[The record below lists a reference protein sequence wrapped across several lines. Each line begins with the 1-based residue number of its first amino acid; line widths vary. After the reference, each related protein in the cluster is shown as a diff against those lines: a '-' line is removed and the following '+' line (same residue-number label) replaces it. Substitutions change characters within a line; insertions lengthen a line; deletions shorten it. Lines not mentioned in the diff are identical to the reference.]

1 MCRDLKFSM
10 GRLCEW
16 KHKTIDKSEEI
27 ETFEEYKKTLTLH
40 CKDGHAATFYWM
52 PDEDTPDLVYYQCFT
67 HRNLGWK
74 IHVVDSDAKVAG
86 AMEHLS
92 NQEPNSALVHD
103 LAAVPGRISR
113 QAVYSRLAAT
123 GLLRPASSLVRPFV
137 ASSRKARILG
147 S

>member
-1 MCRDLKFSM
+1 

-27 ETFEEYKKTLTLH
+27 ETFEEYKKTLTLQ

-92 NQEPNSALVHD
+92 NQEPNSAVTALLSHSLLLLV
-103 LAAVPGRISR
+103 
-113 QAVYSRLAAT
+113 T
-123 GLLRPASSLVRPFV
+123 FFV
-137 ASSRKARILG
+137 IF
-147 S
+147 